1 MESGEDEEDWERRD
15 VQRQAQKK
23 AKLLPT
29 RQVSSP
35 FFSFASTAPV
45 TCPAYLKTPAAPFS
59 FDVNRGCT
67 LSLPKTLTPMR
78 RLHHFN
84 PWAISVVLLTLAL
97 SALMDSIA
105 SLTTVQYTTSQAY
118 QSSRNLKMRS
128 KLRKPAMNSRRR
140 SCFRL

>member
-45 TCPAYLKTPAAPFS
+45 TCPAYLKTEGARFL
-59 FDVNRGCT
+59 F
-67 LSLPKTLTPMR
+67 PKHS
-78 RLHHFN
+78 RLCVVYT
-84 PWAISVVLLTLAL
+84 IS
-97 SALMDSIA
+97 IHG
-105 SLTTVQYTTSQAY
+105 QY
-118 QSSRNLKMRS
+118 QSS
-128 KLRKPAMNSRRR
+128 
-140 SCFRL
+140 F